1 MSKILYALARLMVK
15 LRWGVLALWLVAA
28 GFVISAGQAAGPATY
43 NDLSLPGTGSQDAT
57 NLLTKEFPP
66 QQNGSSPVVF
76 SIESGKLTDQ
86 PYKGA
91 IDEASKALK
100 ALPEVYSV
108 INPME
113 DYAKQLRSD
122 NERIAY
128 IPVLLNVGNAQ
139 LTMPIAQK
147 VLATAKGPADRVGM
161 HVAVGGPVGSELA
174 NTTTDNADKIGLLA
188 AIIILTFTFG
198 SLVAMGVPVVTAVF
212 GLGIALSIV
221 TLLEHVFT
229 IPDVAPTLATML
241 GLGVGIDY
249 ALFMVTRHKR
259 QVEDGMDVRES
270 IARTTATS
278 GGAIVFAG
286 TTVVIAIASLGLAG
300 IPIVTSMGYTS
311 AIAVVIAMLAA
322 ITLVPAIFG
331 LLGKHVFAA
340 RLPAWLHPK
349 EKDPKDTFWAKAAH
363 AIAGHPWRGIT
374 MATVVLAP
382 MIYPFFSLEYGQPD
396 VAVDPTSE
404 SQRQAYDLIKEGF
417 GPGYN
422 GPFLIAIELP
432 TPAHASPEYVAKRSH
447 AIELHEAG
455 SRLKRDTRDEQRHF
469 KSRKATLTA
478 EGDELEAEAAPIEAE
493 EARLEAQ
500 AEQLERQGE
509 ALARQAAALEARKAR
524 LEARGNALVA
534 KGEHLETKAE
544 HYVAQLEQ
552 MARTAEKVLKKIAH
566 TSDPAKLARLVAK
579 LERIEARAEKVA
591 GKLERTVEKG
601 ERVKRQLL
609 ALERQGE
616 QLERQGE
623 QLEREATELEREEAR
638 LEREGTRLEREAR
651 PLQREDKRLTRQGN
665 TLKKQVHRAKG
676 RAPLWR
682 QRKRRLTQEGK
693 VLKPELHK
701 MLRDAGGKRRATDA
715 RLQALKTDLAGATGV
730 VEVSAPDVNDSGT
743 ASVMSVV
750 PDAAPSSQRTN
761 DVVKTLRA
769 SVIPPEEKTT
779 GLTVFVGGQTAA
791 YIDLAVEISSA
802 LPLVIGVV
810 IALSFFLLM
819 LAFRSILVP
828 AKAAAMNLLSVLAS
842 FGVLTALF
850 QWGWGLEFLGIHGAD
865 HVPIAS
871 YVPLMMFAV
880 LFGLS
885 MDYEVFLM
893 GAIGEHYQDGMNPHD
908 SIVAGLS
915 TSARVITAAAMIMVS
930 VFASFILETD
940 PTVKQFGVGLSVAVA
955 VDASII
961 RMLLVPSIL
970 ALMGRAA
977 WWFPT
982 WLDRIT
988 PQLSLEGG
996 KKFEAYAEKR
1006 AAEDAA
1012 RAAAKAKAKAAAKG
1026 KAKGGKAAA

>member
-15 LRWGVLALWLVAA
+15 LRWGVVVLWLVAA
-28 GFVISAGQAAGPATY
+28 ALIISAGKAAGPDTY

-66 QQNGSSPVVF
+66 EQNGSSPVVF
-76 SIESGKLTDQ
+76 SIESGNLTNE
-86 PYKGA
+86 PYKSA
-91 IDEASKALK
+91 IDEASKALR

-113 DYAKQLRSD
+113 DYAKALRGGD
-122 NERIAY
+122 DQIAY

-139 LTMPIAQK
+139 LSMPIAQK

-174 NTTTDNADKIGLLA
+174 NTTSFDADKIGLLA

-198 SLVAMGVPVVTAVF
+198 SLAAMGVPVVTAVF

-229 IPDVAPTLATML
+229 IPDVAPTLATMI

-259 QVEDGMDVRES
+259 QVGDGMAIRES

-278 GGAIVFAG
+278 GGAVVFAG
-286 TTVVIAIASLGLAG
+286 TTVVIAIASLGIAG
-300 IPIVTSMGYTS
+300 IPIVTAMGYTS
-311 AIAVVIAMLAA
+311 AIAVVIAVLAA
-322 ITLVPAIFG
+322 VTLVPAIFA
-331 LLGKHVFAA
+331 LLGKHLFSL
-340 RLPAWLHPK
+340 RLPKWLHPK
-349 EKDPKDTFWAKAAH
+349 EKDPADTFWAKAAH

-374 MATVVLAP
+374 MATIVLAP

-396 VAVDPTSE
+396 VVVDPPSE

-422 GPFLIAIELP
+422 GPLLIAVELP
-432 TPAHASPEYVAKRSH
+432 SPAHASEEYVATRSH
-447 AIELHEAG
+447 AIGLHETG
-455 SRLKRDTRDEQRHF
+455 SRLKREASAETRHF
-469 KSRKATLTA
+469 KTRAAALTA
-478 EGDELEAEAAPIEAE
+478 QGDELEAEAAPLQAE

-500 AEQLERQGE
+500 GEQLVRQGE
-509 ALARQAAALEARKAR
+509 ALARQAAALESRKAH
-524 LEARGNALVA
+524 LEARGAALLNT
-534 KGEHLETKAE
+534 GQHLEAKAE

-552 MARTAEKVLKKIAH
+552 MAKMAVKVLKKIAH

-579 LERIEARAEKVA
+579 LERIEARAVKVA
-591 GKLERTVEKG
+591 KELERTIEQG
-601 ERVKRQLL
+601 ERVKSQLL
-609 ALERQGE
+609 DLERQGT
-616 QLERQGE
+616 QLERQGLR
-623 QLEREATELEREEAR
+623 LEREATALEREKTR
-638 LEREGTRLEREAR
+638 LKREGLQLQRESR
-651 PLQREDKRLTRQGN
+651 PLQRKEKRLTRQGD

-676 RAPLWR
+676 RAPLFR
-682 QRKRRLTQEGK
+682 QRKRRLVHEGK

-701 MLRDAGGKRRATDA
+701 MLRDAGGKRRATDS
-715 RLQALKTDLAGATGV
+715 RLQALKTDLAAATGV
-730 VEVSAPDVNDSGT
+730 VQVSAPDVNDSGT
-743 ASVMSVV
+743 ASVLSVV

-761 DVVKTLRA
+761 DLVNSLRA
-769 SVIPPEEKTT
+769 TTIPPEEKAT
-779 GLTVFVGGQTAA
+779 GLTVYVGGQTAA
-791 YIDLAVEISSA
+791 YIDLALDISAS

-810 IALSFFLLM
+810 IALSFILLV

-828 AKAAAMNLLSVLAS
+828 AKAAAMNLLSVLAA

-850 QWGWGLEFLGIHGAD
+850 QWGWGLEFLGIQGAD

-893 GAIGEHYQDGMNPHD
+893 SAIGEHYQDGMNPHD

-930 VFASFILETD
+930 VFASFILESD
-940 PTVKQFGVGLSVAVA
+940 PIVKQFGVGLSVAVA
-955 VDASII
+955 VDATII

-970 ALMGRAA
+970 ALMGRKA
-977 WWFPT
+977 WWYPK
-982 WLDRIT
+982 WLDKIT

-996 KKFEAYAEKR
+996 KKFEAYAEKKN
-1006 AAEDAA
+1006 AEDVAKA
-1012 RAAAKAKAKAAAKG
+1012 SAKATAKADRRRAAA
-1026 KAKGGKAAA
+1026 